1 MVFGRFNHIV
11 LFMQLTSNISL
22 KFLGQAGFLLK
33 FDDKTILI
41 DPYLSHSV
49 QKEEGDHQKR
59 KTPIA
64 INSQQI
70 KDVDLVL
77 ITHEH
82 LDHCDPETLFPIY
95 KNNPRCLFLAPFPV
109 VEILNKLGFSSN
121 RVICC
126 SGNGNKIDA
135 IPWLDMYSL
144 PAAHPDIELDENG
157 NNRFIGFVIISDNI
171 TIYHSGD
178 TSLCR
183 QVIDAAKA
191 FYPVKYALLPVN
203 ECNYFKNAQN
213 IIGNMTIREAFSFA
227 EELGT
232 ECLVPTHWDM
242 FENNQ
247 VFPEEIELLYKLLKP
262 RFKLN
267 LIDPAS

>member
-1 MVFGRFNHIV
+1 MYLGAK
-11 LFMQLTSNISL
+11 ISL
-22 KFLGQAGFLLK
+22 RFLGQAGFLLK
-33 FDDKTILI
+33 IDNKTIYI

-64 INSQQI
+64 IDSQQI
-70 KDVDLVL
+70 EDVDLVL

-82 LDHCDPETLFPIY
+82 LDHCDPETLIPIY
-95 KNNPRCLFLAPFPV
+95 KNNPQCLFLAPFAV
-109 VEILNKLGFSSN
+109 EEILENLGFSTD

-126 SGNGNKIDA
+126 NGDGRKIDS
-135 IPWLDMYSL
+135 IPWLDIYSL
-144 PAAHPDIELDENG
+144 PAAHPNIEVDDNG
-157 NNRFIGFVIISDNI
+157 NNRFIGFVIIFNDI

-178 TSLCR
+178 TSLCS

-203 ECNYFKNAQN
+203 ECNYYKNAQN
-213 IIGNMTIREAFSFA
+213 IIGNMTIREAFAFA
-227 EELGT
+227 EELGA
-232 ECLVPTHWDM
+232 EHLIPTHWDM

-247 VFPEEIELLYKLLKP
+247 VFPEEIELLYELLKP
-262 RFKLN
+262 KFNLN
-267 LIDPAS
+267 LIDPANQRYSK